1 LQVFLHIK
9 SSTDIL
15 IITVSILLFRHYADN
30 AYSQLLSVLSWS
42 LLTHIRS
49 FCGCWI
55 NWGRGFHCL
64 LSVIR
69 FRRLH
74 MLFQKVT
81 MKNHPSSRQ
90 ITFSIYWDSSPIS
103 GSPVMYRLV
112 PKLRTT
118 EHSAIPPRRFS
129 KEQAIADSNSPAS
142 ACPPAFTPLL
152 KLGMLQYFYLVF

>member
-1 LQVFLHIK
+1 MFLHIK
-9 SSTDIL
+9 SPTDIL

-42 LLTHIRS
+42 LLTHIHNL
-49 FCGCWI
+49 CGYWI

-69 FRRLH
+69 FRRH
-74 MLFQKVT
+74 NMLFQKVT

-90 ITFSIYWDSSPIS
+90 IMFSIYWDSSPIS

-112 PKLRTT
+112 PKLWTT
-118 EHSAIPPRRFS
+118 EHSAVPPRRLS
-129 KEQAIADSNSPAS
+129 KEQAIADSNSPSAS
-142 ACPPAFTPLL
+142 A
-152 KLGMLQYFYLVF
+152 